1 MNKSSKL
8 FFSLHSIEF
17 HAASIS
23 KCRSKRIHDIISFA
37 CISLSSSSRKTLLI
51 EKRILGTTNLETR
64 SITRANII
72 WIPINPTPGH
82 LSLSIHAPFFH
93 SSSHNSRP
101 TQVSKPSRKI
111 KLLQNFSRSIYPPY
125 LKASGSSRWK
135 INDPWVGEGSW
146 KFQGRKFVSFTL
158 GEKGCCSPRLRE
170 KSAPPLVVRDA
181 STLWDGFPSDRCQG
195 MQVTSTPSES
205 NERTIAVVF
214 ENEENGGTNDWKNCR
229 LIASLRGKKRKGCRR
244 RDR

>member
-1 MNKSSKL
+1 MYIALVIKSEDTLNREENSGN
-8 FFSLHSIEF
+8 HEPGDTINN
-17 HAASIS
+17 
-23 KCRSKRIHDIISFA
+23 
-37 CISLSSSSRKTLLI
+37 SRKHNLNSHQPDT
-51 EKRILGTTNLETR
+51 RPPVSFDPRTVTILPFLVAQLA
-64 SITRANII
+64 S
-72 WIPINPTPGH
+72 NP
-82 LSLSIHAPFFH
+82 SL
-93 SSSHNSRP
+93 
-101 TQVSKPSRKI
+101 SKPSRKI
-111 KLLQNFSRSIYPPY
+111 KLFQNFSRSIYPPY

-158 GEKGCCSPRLRE
+158 GEKGCSPRLRE
-170 KSAPPLVVRDA
+170 KSVPPLVVRDA

-214 ENEENGGTNDWKNCR
+214 ENKENGGTNDWKNCR